1 MSATGWRDRLFSTPV
16 RPLTSGYGPVDELSA
31 PPLLLSL
38 SGEKRLPL
46 LAVYPTLAAAE
57 SACNSFRHWAAAAH
71 RDPAVL
77 LLPDGTRDLRSA
89 SGTDCSRAEAL
100 YQLLQEP
107 PDVLFASVPA
117 VLNPVPSAREM
128 RKRSFI
134 IRRGDTLEVTDLAR
148 KLTELDYD
156 DELEVYV
163 PGEFSR
169 RGGILDV
176 FSPSA
181 KHPARI
187 EFFGD
192 EVESIRL
199 FSPEDQRSIGQVDS
213 YEIILRSGSGSE
225 FLESGDF
232 SEYLKDWSPY
242 LIPVFPQVLRTQVE
256 RFSPEALDQWDGF
269 LQSFGKKVVPFY
281 DDVEAVQQDKITVPP
296 FFSMH
301 KQLEKALP
309 KGGEKAFTELGRQWM
324 QETARRLVLEN
335 KYLCVMLC
343 RSEADKKHFQEWI
356 TEAKLDQTSSVI
368 LEEKYLPGG
377 LFCPGKKIL
386 LLTEQE
392 VFASPVRMRSGAD
405 PIDDEKSTDTGSMGI
420 ADSAADLNEGD
431 HAVHLDYGICIF
443 KGLEVVE
450 SGGAK
455 AEMIALEF
463 ADDMVMHVPLWQAH
477 LLSRYIGAGKKGVAL
492 SNVKSSRWGK
502 TRAAAAVSV
511 QNMAYEMLRMQ
522 ALRTSIQAE
531 PFPMDSLDQRLF
543 EQAFPFRETADQLRS
558 ADEIKKDMESTK
570 PMDRLLCGDVG
581 YGKTELAMRAAFKCV
596 MGGKQVAV
604 LVPTTILAQQHYYS
618 FLERFAGFPVLIE
631 QLSRFRTAKEQA
643 EILKRM
649 EEGSLDIVI
658 GTHRLVQED
667 VKFKNLGLIIIDEEQ
682 RFGVAHKERLKRLR
696 VETDV
701 LTMTATPI
709 PRTLYLSMAGMRDMS
724 TILTAPVKRMPV
736 QTVIGTESPE
746 MIRNAIAREL
756 GRGGQVYYLF
766 NRVKGIEEAA
776 AKIKAMFPNATVGIG
791 HGQMPEEQL
800 ENVMSDFIENKIE
813 ILVCTTII
821 ESGLDIPNANTI
833 IIDRADRFGL
843 AELYQL
849 RGRVGRWT
857 RQAYAYLLLPRSG
870 ILTGNARERIAAMRK
885 YTQLG
890 AGFQLAMSDLQ
901 IRGSGSILGAEQS
914 GQINAVGFHLYCEL
928 LRDCVANLNRQERIM
943 PKKQTA
949 LNLDFLQFAYQP
961 AKGYLGAAIPPDY
974 IPNPVMRFRI
984 CRKLSLCRTMEDV
997 KICREELI
1005 DRFGVIPPTAENY
1018 LAVTELRI
1026 LAGEKNLDT
1035 ISVYEGRAYLERG
1048 TAFLKPDGMVPRV
1061 PEDLTPESKLS
1072 RLFAI
1077 LGTIPSKK

>member
-1 MSATGWRDRLFSTPV
+1 MSTAGWSDKLFSVPV
-16 RPLTSGYGPVDELSA
+16 RPVSHGIGPVDDPSVS
-31 PPLLLSL
+31 PLLLAL
-38 SGEKRLPL
+38 TGEKRLPL
-46 LAVYPTLAAAE
+46 LAVFSTLAAAE
-57 SACNSFRHWAAAAH
+57 NAYNSFRRWADAAG
-71 RDPAVL
+71 RNIPVL
-77 LLPDGTRDLRSA
+77 LLPDGTGELQSA

-100 YQLLQEP
+100 YQLLQNP
-107 PDVLFASVPA
+107 PDILFASVPA
-117 VLNPVPSAREM
+117 VLNPVPSAKEM
-128 RKRSFI
+128 RKRSFT
-134 IRRGDTLEVTDLAR
+134 IRCGDTLEVTDLAR

-181 KHPARI
+181 KYPARI

-192 EVESIRL
+192 EIDSIRL
-199 FSPEDQRSIGQVDS
+199 FTPENQRSIQKVES

-225 FLESGDF
+225 FLESGNIN
-232 SEYLKDWSPY
+232 EYLTDWHPC
-242 LIPVFPQVLRTQVE
+242 LVPVFPQVLRTHVE
-256 RFSPEALDQWDGF
+256 RFSPDALEKWDDF
-269 LQSFGKKVVPFY
+269 LQSFGKKTVPFF
-281 DDVEAVQQDKITVPP
+281 DDVESALQEKVLPPP

-324 QETARRLVLEN
+324 QETTRRLVLEN

-356 TEAKLDQTSSVI
+356 AEAKLDQTESLI
-368 LEEKYLPGG
+368 QEEKYLPGG
-377 LFCPGKKIL
+377 LFCPGKKL
-386 LLTEQE
+386 LILTEQE

-405 PIDDEKSTDTGSMGI
+405 SPDDEIKPDTASTGI

-431 HAVHLDYGICIF
+431 HAVHLDHGICIF
-443 KGLEVVE
+443 RGLEEVE

-455 AEMIALEF
+455 AEMITLEF
-463 ADDMVMHVPLWQAH
+463 ADDMIVHVPLWQAH

-492 SNVKSSRWGK
+492 SNYKGTRWGK

-522 ALRTSIQAE
+522 ALRTSIPAE
-531 PFPMDSLDQRLF
+531 PFPEDTLDQRLF

-631 QLSRFRTAKEQA
+631 QLSRFRTAKEQTQ
-643 EILKRM
+643 ILKRL

-658 GTHRLVQED
+658 GTHRLVQDD

-682 RFGVAHKERLKRLR
+682 RFGVVHKEKLKRLR

-736 QTVIGTESPE
+736 QTVIVPESQE
-746 MIRNAIAREL
+746 VIRNAIAREL
-756 GRGGQVYYLF
+756 GRSGQVYYLF

-776 AKIKAMFPNATVGIG
+776 AKIKEMFPKASVGIG

-857 RQAYAYLLLPRSG
+857 KQAYAYLLLPRSG

-928 LRDCVANLNRQERIM
+928 LRDCVANLNKKDRIIQ
-943 PKKQTA
+943 KKQTA
-949 LNLDFLQFAYQP
+949 LNLDFLQFAFKP
-961 AKGYLGAAIPPDY
+961 AKGFIGAAIPPDY
-974 IPNPVMRFRI
+974 IPAPSMRFRI
-984 CRKLSLCRTMEDV
+984 CRKLSLCRTV
-997 KICREELI
+997 KEVQKCREELT
-1005 DRFGVIPPTAENY
+1005 DRFGTPPETVENY

-1026 LAGEKNLDT
+1026 LASAKNLDT
-1035 ISVYEGRAYLERG
+1035 ISVYDGRAYLERG
-1048 TAFLKPDGMVPRV
+1048 TAFLKPDGFVPRV
-1061 PEDLTPESKLS
+1061 DENLTPEQKLN
-1072 RLFAI
+1072 RLFSI
-1077 LGTIPSKK
+1077 LNTI